1 VSRRRHRDASPDNGF
16 LAAFHRAARSPERWL
31 DTAERLGRVAD
42 AVGRLFESDLDAVV
56 AKEPITEHRHA
67 QSGPAFMMLAGLAG
81 AVSGPDEVGQQRQ
94 DAGPLTRRPRSLSGH
109 LPAAARTAAGGLTV
123 MIAAI
128 LRAQE
133 HRATRPRR

>member
-1 VSRRRHRDASPDNGF
+1 VSRRRHRDASPDNGL

-67 QSGPAFMMLAGLAG
+67 QSGPAFMILAGLAG
-81 AVSGPDEVGQQRQ
+81 AVSGPTRWDNSDRMRVLSPADPDLFQDIYQPLLERLRVG
-94 DAGPLTRRPRSLSGH
+94 
-109 LPAAARTAAGGLTV
+109 
-123 MIAAI
+123 
-128 LRAQE
+128 
-133 HRATRPRR
+133 